1 MLNTLSR
8 GHAQYDGRRGQRV
21 AKQPVMYRIVVMLIA
36 GVLVSGCSSFKK
48 EKEDEAASAEQL
60 YEIAKQQM
68 SKKNWRTALDTLR
81 KLEAKY
87 SYGVYA
93 EQAQLDTVYIYYR
106 SEQSGLAI
114 AAADRFIKLHPTH
127 QAVDYAYYLKGLASF
142 SENKS
147 LFGALTGRNDL
158 SDRDATTIR
167 NAMAA
172 FKALYALFPD
182 SQYAPDARIRA
193 GNLLEALA
201 RNEIAVANYYYTRK
215 AYVAVV
221 NRAKGII
228 ENYSN
233 TLAVEQ
239 ALALLIFSY
248 ENMGFDDL
256 AGDARRVLALNFPQ
270 SGYLN
275 QTTET
280 VKFFNKYSPKSDKP
294 RKQKKGW
301 FSSLFNWS
309 KTDKPAS

>member
-1 MLNTLSR
+1 
-8 GHAQYDGRRGQRV
+8 
-21 AKQPVMYRIVVMLIA
+21 MYRIVVMLIA
-36 GVLVSGCSSFKK
+36 GVLASGCSSFKK
-48 EKEDEAASAEQL
+48 EKEDEAESAEQL

-68 SKKNWRTALDTLR
+68 SKKNWQTALDTLR

-93 EQAQLDTVYIYYR
+93 EQAQLDTIYIYYR
-106 SEQSGLAI
+106 SKQSDLAI
-114 AAADRFIKLHPTH
+114 VAADRFIKLHPTH

-147 LFGALTGRNDL
+147 LFGTLTGRDDL

-167 NAMAA
+167 NAMVA
-172 FKALYALFPD
+172 FKELYALFPD
-182 SQYAPDARIRA
+182 SQYALDARIRA
-193 GNLLEALA
+193 GNLLETLA

-228 ENYSN
+228 ENYST

-239 ALALLIFSY
+239 ALALLMFSY
-248 ENMGFDDL
+248 ENMGLDDL
-256 AGDARRVLALNFPQ
+256 AGDARRVLALNFPD

-280 VKFFNKYSPKSDKP
+280 VKFFNKYSPKSDQPK
-294 RKQKKGW
+294 KQKKGW
-301 FSSLFNWS
+301 FSSLFN
-309 KTDKPAS
+309 

>member
-1 MLNTLSR
+1 MLNILSR
-8 GHAQYDGRRGQRV
+8 GHVQYDGPRV
-21 AKQPVMYRIVVMLIA
+21 PNKHIVYRIMVLLIA
-36 GVLVSGCSSFKK
+36 GVLASGCSVFRK
-48 EKEDEAASAEQL
+48 EKEDEAESVEQL

-68 SKKNWRTALDTLR
+68 SKKNWQSALETLR
-81 KLEAKY
+81 TLEAKY

-106 SEQSGLAI
+106 SEQRGLAI

-127 QAVDYAYYLKGLASF
+127 KAVDYAYYLKGLASF

-147 LFGALTGRNDL
+147 LFGALTGRDDL
-158 SDRDATTIR
+158 SDRDATAIR
-167 NAMAA
+167 NAMVA
-172 FKALYALFPD
+172 FKELYTLFPD

-193 GNLLEALA
+193 GYLLEALA
-201 RNEIAVANYYYTRK
+201 RNETAVANYYYTRK

-221 NRAKGII
+221 NRAKGVI
-228 ENYSN
+228 ENYST

-239 ALALLIFSY
+239 ALALLMFGY
-248 ENMGFDDL
+248 KNMGFDDL

-275 QTTET
+275 QTTDT

-294 RKQKKGW
+294 KQQKKGW

-309 KTDKPAS
+309 KTDKPSS